1 MIRRFTKSI
10 RANIL
15 VGFFLTVPIVATIL
29 IFNFLFG
36 LATGWLPEAILPEL
50 RSSWSGQLLMQ
61 IITLIAILGAFGF
74 VGLFTRNILG
84 RQMFRFSDTLLARI
98 PVIKGIYVSVRQISE
113 SLFTQRKTLFK
124 EVVMIEYPRKGLHSL
139 AFVTARVPDP
149 LASHISRGRNPAECV
164 SVFIPTTPNPTSGV
178 LILLPRSETT
188 AIDMDVAE
196 ALTFVMSA
204 GAVSPGEKGS
214 AAPTL
219 LDKLEAWLKQGEEP
233 VVIPPPALDMPEP
246 TEPPADADDTDN

>member
-1 MIRRFTKSI
+1 MLRGLTKKI

-29 IFNFLFG
+29 IFNFLFD
-36 LATGWLPEAILPEL
+36 LATGWLPEVILPEW
-50 RSSWSGQLLMQ
+50 RSSWAGRLLLQ
-61 IITLIAILGAFGF
+61 IVTLIAILGAFGF
-74 VGLFTRNILG
+74 VGLFIRNILG

-98 PVIKGIYVSVRQISE
+98 PVIRRIYVSVRQISE

-124 EVVMIEYPRKGLHSL
+124 EVVMIEYPRKGLYSL

-149 LASHISRGRNPAECV
+149 LAAHLSRGRNPAECV
-164 SVFIPTTPNPTSGV
+164 SVFIPTTPNPTSGI

-188 AIDMDVAE
+188 AIDMDVSE

-204 GAVSPGEKGS
+204 GAVSPGQRGS
-214 AAPTL
+214 SMPTL
-219 LDKLEAWLKQGEEP
+219 LDKLESWLKQGEEP
-233 VVIPPPALDMPEP
+233 VMAPPLIPPVPEA
-246 TEPPADADDTDN
+246 TEPPANANATHN

>member
-1 MIRRFTKSI
+1 MINGIAKRI

-29 IFNFLFG
+29 IFNFLFD
-36 LATGWLPEAILPEL
+36 LATGWLPPSIMPEM
-50 RSSWSGQLLMQ
+50 RATWSGQLLLQ
-61 IITLIAILGAFGF
+61 IITLLAILIACGL

-84 RQMFRFSDTLLARI
+84 RHLFRFSDTLLARI

-124 EVVMIEYPRKGLHSL
+124 EVVMVEYPRKGLHSL
-139 AFVTARVPDP
+139 AFVTARVPDDMATH
-149 LASHISRGRNPAECV
+149 LIKGRDRSECV

-178 LILLPRSETT
+178 LILLPRSET
-188 AIDMDVAE
+188 IPINMDVGE
-196 ALTFVMSA
+196 ALTFIMSA
-204 GAVSPGEKGS
+204 GAVSPGESGS

-219 LDKLEAWLKQGEEP
+219 LDKLEAWLRQGDEP
-233 VVIPPPALDMPEP
+233 PTSASHNSQEP
-246 TEPPADADDTDN
+246 TTDVDRAQS